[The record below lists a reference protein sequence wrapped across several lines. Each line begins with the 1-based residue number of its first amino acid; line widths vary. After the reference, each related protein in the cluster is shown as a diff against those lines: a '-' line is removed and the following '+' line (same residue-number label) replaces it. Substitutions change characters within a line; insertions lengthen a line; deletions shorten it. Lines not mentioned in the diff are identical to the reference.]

1 MIILFAVVHAMANI
15 LTTGKNVLSGIPL
28 TGVLLTSVHESG
40 ALAAPG
46 FSAGVKPPLGEP
58 CQQLGRST

>member
-1 MIILFAVVHAMANI
+1 MAAIILFAVVHAMANI

-46 FSAGVKPPLGEP
+46 FKPALGEP

>member
-1 MIILFAVVHAMANI
+1 MANI
-15 LTTGKNVLSGIPL
+15 LTAGKNVLSGIPL